1 MQILEPADFFA
12 RFGTPDTWTPLED
25 DMATKIPGIK
35 ATHAIITPNC
45 RTVPRPQHDPDP
57 VAAAFDEAVARLRKE
72 YLGVCRMR
80 GDGFNAHVVLTIE
93 PPSTGEE

>member
-25 DMATKIPGIK
+25 DMTTKIPGIK

-45 RTVPRPQHDPDP
+45 RTVSRPHLNADP
-57 VAAAFDEAVARLRKE
+57 VVAAFDEAARRLFEE
-72 YLGVCRMR
+72 YWEICQAGD
-80 GDGFNAHVVLTIE
+80 DGFNAHLVLTIE
-93 PPSTGEE
+93 PVSTGEE